1 MAENN
6 PAEIPRTT
14 LPRYAREAAELAL
27 QLATLTTEELERM
40 LRTNRQ
46 IAATN
51 RRRYRQFHGE
61 EALPAL
67 LAYTGV
73 VFRHIAPERF
83 TPGDFEYAQQHLNIT
98 SFLYGLLRPLD
109 AIRRYR
115 LEGDAVLPGHDD
127 QTMFGYWQGRLTE
140 AFLEKIHADDGILVN
155 LASSEMK
162 RLFDWK
168 RIRREARIITPEFR
182 IREGDRLK
190 TIVVYTKMC
199 RGEMTRHLIRNRIA
213 DPERIRMGRVPVRR
227 RAQPGRRLDVH
238 DVTRPQET
246 EEEPSGSVSLPL
258 VDEQEPV
265 RPVTASFGQP
275 PFERMVVAGDLL
287 PRAHVARLIERRH
300 RSAVG
305 TVGGT
310 AVCHADD
317 KQRGGQ

>member
-127 QTMFGYWQGRLTE
+127 QTMFGCSKNSNGKGSGSTPRSAGATTGRSRCNTAAGNGGAPL
-140 AFLEKIHADDGILVN
+140 
-155 LASSEMK
+155 
-162 RLFDWK
+162 
-168 RIRREARIITPEFR
+168 RRS
-182 IREGDRLK
+182 
-190 TIVVYTKMC
+190 V
-199 RGEMTRHLIRNRIA
+199 IA
-213 DPERIRMGRVPVRR
+213 
-227 RAQPGRRLDVH
+227 PGRR
-238 DVTRPQET
+238 T
-246 EEEPSGSVSLPL
+246 EACPSGNRV
-258 VDEQEPV
+258 V
-265 RPVTASFGQP
+265 RPA
-275 PFERMVVAGDLL
+275 AGC
-287 PRAHVARLIERRH
+287 
-300 RSAVG
+300 G
-305 TVGGT
+305 
-310 AVCHADD
+310 
-317 KQRGGQ
+317 

>member
-1 MAENN
+1 MAERSSV
-6 PAEIPRTT
+6 ATPRTT
-14 LPRYAREAAELAL
+14 VPVHLEEARRLAAELATL
-27 QLATLTTEELERM
+27 PTDELARL
-40 LRTNRQ
+40 LRVNRR
-46 IAATN
+46 IAAEN
-51 RRRYRQFHGE
+51 HLRYRRFHDSDTP
-61 EALPAL
+61 ALPAL
-67 LAYTGV
+67 TAYTGI
-73 VFRHIAPERF
+73 VFKRIDPASF
-83 TPGDFEYAQQHLNIT
+83 SAADLEYAQEHLNIT

-213 DPERIRMGRVPVRR
+213 DPEM
-227 RAQPGRRLDVH
+227 LK
-238 DVTRPQET
+238 E
-246 EEEPSGSVSLPL
+246 
-258 VDEQEPV
+258 
-265 RPVTASFGQP
+265 
-275 PFERMVVAGDLL
+275 FEWEGFRFDAALSRGDDW
-287 PRAHVARLIERRH
+287 
-300 RSAVG
+300 
-305 TVGGT
+305 TFT
-310 AVCHADD
+310 M
-317 KQRGGQ
+317 

>member
-83 TPGDFEYAQQHLNIT
+83 TPGNFEYAQQHLNIT

-199 RGEMTRHLIRNRIA
+199 RGEMTRHLIRNGYGSGNA
-213 DPERIRMGRVPVRR
+213 QRIRMGRVPVRR

-238 DVTRPQET
+238 GVTRPQGT
-246 EEEPSGSVSLPL
+246 EEHPFGGVSLPL
-258 VDEQEPV
+258 VDEQKPV

-275 PFERMVVAGDLL
+275 QDAVERMRGECR
-287 PRAHVARLIERRH
+287 RA
-300 RSAVG
+300 
-305 TVGGT
+305 
-310 AVCHADD
+310 
-317 KQRGGQ
+317 

>member
-27 QLATLTTEELERM
+27 QLATLSTEELERM
-40 LRTNRQ
+40 LRTNWQ

-190 TIVVYTKMC
+190 TIVVLS
-199 RGEMTRHLIRNRIA
+199 LIHI
-213 DPERIRMGRVPVRR
+213 
-227 RAQPGRRLDVH
+227 
-238 DVTRPQET
+238 
-246 EEEPSGSVSLPL
+246 
-258 VDEQEPV
+258 
-265 RPVTASFGQP
+265 
-275 PFERMVVAGDLL
+275 
-287 PRAHVARLIERRH
+287 
-300 RSAVG
+300 
-305 TVGGT
+305 
-310 AVCHADD
+310 
-317 KQRGGQ
+317 

>member
-27 QLATLTTEELERM
+27 QLATLSTEELERM

-98 SFLYGLLRPLD
+98 SFLYGVLRPLD
-109 AIRRYR
+109 AIRPYR
-115 LEGDAVLPGHDD
+115 LEGDAVLPGHDE
-127 QTMFGYWQGRLTE
+127 QTLFAYWHERLTD
-140 AFLEKIHADDGILVN
+140 ALLDKIRRDDGILVN
-155 LASSEMK
+155 LASGEMK

-168 RIRREARIITPEFR
+168 RVCREVRVITPEFR

-190 TIVVYTKMC
+190 TIVIYTKMC
-199 RGEMTRHLIRNRIA
+199 RGEMTRHILKNRIT
-213 DPERIRMGRVPVRR
+213 DPAALQAFEWEGFRF
-227 RAQPGRRLDVH
+227 D
-238 DVTRPQET
+238 
-246 EEEPSGSVSLPL
+246 PSLS
-258 VDEQEPV
+258 
-265 RPVTASFGQP
+265 R
-275 PFERMVVAGDLL
+275 GDDW
-287 PRAHVARLIERRH
+287 
-300 RSAVG
+300 
-305 TVGGT
+305 TFT
-310 AVCHADD
+310 M
-317 KQRGGQ
+317 

>member
-1 MAENN
+1 MAEST
-6 PAEIPRTT
+6 PTQTPYTT
-14 LPRYAREAAELAL
+14 VPLYDAQAA
-27 QLATLTTEELERM
+27 QLAGEMATLSTEELAKL
-40 LRTNRQ
+40 LRVNRQ
-46 IAATN
+46 LAAAN
-51 RRRYRQFHGE
+51 QLRYRRFHDDQQT
-61 EALPAL
+61 AIPAL
-67 LAYTGV
+67 LAYTGI
-73 VFRHIAPERF
+73 VFKRIDPARF
-83 TPGDFEYAQQHLNIT
+83 TAQDFEYAQEHLNIT

-213 DPERIRMGRVPVRR
+213 DPEM
-227 RAQPGRRLDVH
+227 LK
-238 DVTRPQET
+238 E
-246 EEEPSGSVSLPL
+246 
-258 VDEQEPV
+258 
-265 RPVTASFGQP
+265 
-275 PFERMVVAGDLL
+275 FEWEGFRFDAALSRGDDW
-287 PRAHVARLIERRH
+287 
-300 RSAVG
+300 
-305 TVGGT
+305 TFT
-310 AVCHADD
+310 M
-317 KQRGGQ
+317 

>member
-27 QLATLTTEELERM
+27 QLATLSTEELERM

-199 RGEMTRHLIRNRIA
+199 RGEMTRHLIRNGL
-213 DPERIRMGRVPVRR
+213 RIRKGSKNSNGKGSGSTPRSAGATIGRSRCNTAAGNGGAPLRR
-227 RAQPGRRLDVH
+227 SVIAPGRR
-238 DVTRPQET
+238 T
-246 EEEPSGSVSLPL
+246 EACPSGNRV
-258 VDEQEPV
+258 V
-265 RPVTASFGQP
+265 RPA
-275 PFERMVVAGDLL
+275 AGC
-287 PRAHVARLIERRH
+287 
-300 RSAVG
+300 G
-305 TVGGT
+305 
-310 AVCHADD
+310 
-317 KQRGGQ
+317 

>member
-1 MAENN
+1 MIHSHANTPFLRQN
-6 PAEIPRTT
+6 DGRKQSGRNPRTT

-27 QLATLTTEELERM
+27 QLATLSTEELERM
-40 LRTNRQ
+40 LRTNWQ

-168 RIRREARIITPEFR
+168 RIRREAVSSRP
-182 IREGDRLK
+182 
-190 TIVVYTKMC
+190 
-199 RGEMTRHLIRNRIA
+199 NSA
-213 DPERIRMGRVPVRR
+213 SA
-227 RAQPGRRLDVH
+227 RA
-238 DVTRPQET
+238 
-246 EEEPSGSVSLPL
+246 
-258 VDEQEPV
+258 
-265 RPVTASFGQP
+265 
-275 PFERMVVAGDLL
+275 
-287 PRAHVARLIERRH
+287 
-300 RSAVG
+300 
-305 TVGGT
+305 TV
-310 AVCHADD
+310 
-317 KQRGGQ
+317 

>member
-155 LASSEMK
+155 LASSGPTAGVTGSSTAK
-162 RLFDWK
+162 RPSPRCWPTRASYSGISPRSDSPPGISNTHSSTSTSRRSSTGCSGRWTQSAATGWK
-168 RIRREARIITPEFR
+168 GTP
-182 IREGDRLK
+182 
-190 TIVVYTKMC
+190 YC
-199 RGEMTRHLIRNRIA
+199 RGTTTKRCSGT
-213 DPERIRMGRVPVRR
+213 GRD
-227 RAQPGRRLDVH
+227 G
-238 DVTRPQET
+238 
-246 EEEPSGSVSLPL
+246 
-258 VDEQEPV
+258 
-265 RPVTASFGQP
+265 
-275 PFERMVVAGDLL
+275 
-287 PRAHVARLIERRH
+287 
-300 RSAVG
+300 
-305 TVGGT
+305 
-310 AVCHADD
+310 
-317 KQRGGQ
+317 

>member
-27 QLATLTTEELERM
+27 QLATLSTEELERM

-98 SFLYGLLRPLD
+98 SFLYGVLRPLD
-109 AIRRYR
+109 AIRPYR
-115 LEGDAVLPGHDD
+115 LEGDAVLPGHDE
-127 QTMFGYWQGRLTE
+127 QTLFAYWHERLTD
-140 AFLEKIHADDGILVN
+140 ALLDKIRRDDGILVN
-155 LASSEMK
+155 LASGEMK

-168 RIRREARIITPEFR
+168 RVCREVRVITPEFR
-182 IREGDRLK
+182 ICEGDRLK
-190 TIVVYTKMC
+190 TIVIYTKMC
-199 RGEMTRHLIRNRIA
+199 RGEMTRHILKNRIT
-213 DPERIRMGRVPVRR
+213 DPATLQAFEWEGFRF
-227 RAQPGRRLDVH
+227 D
-238 DVTRPQET
+238 
-246 EEEPSGSVSLPL
+246 PSLS
-258 VDEQEPV
+258 
-265 RPVTASFGQP
+265 R
-275 PFERMVVAGDLL
+275 GDDW
-287 PRAHVARLIERRH
+287 
-300 RSAVG
+300 
-305 TVGGT
+305 TFT
-310 AVCHADD
+310 M
-317 KQRGGQ
+317 

>member
-213 DPERIRMGRVPVRR
+213 VRR